1 MATHGSST
9 SRRLPR
15 EFLDFAELVRIR
27 GSADEVDAFYGA
39 SLDALSP
46 ALLVALTERPSA
58 A

>member
-15 EFLDFAELVRIR
+15 EFLDLEDLIRIR
-27 GSADEVDAFYGA
+27 ASADEVDAFYGA
-39 SLDALSP
+39 SLDVLSP
-46 ALLVALTERPSA
+46 ALLVSLTERPRA

>member
-1 MATHGSST
+1 MATHGSSA

-15 EFLDFAELVRIR
+15 EFLDLEELIRIR
-27 GSADEVDAFYGA
+27 GSADEVDASYGA
-39 SLDALSP
+39 SLDALTP